1 MKTSSEIKS
10 SDLIEL
16 HSLANER
23 DYNEKRKY
31 IHHAHSILSLYPNLL
46 VLNIYIYLLRLKY
59 YRIRDAYYTYVKFYN
74 LAIIFLCVPQTYL
87 RSFLFHYFSKY
98 LVSFIFTRD
107 PLRFRLA
114 NSQQRRVPHFCPPLK
129 LLCET
134 VITS

>member
-59 YRIRDAYYTYVKFYN
+59 YRIRDAYYT
-74 LAIIFLCVPQTYL
+74 
-87 RSFLFHYFSKY
+87 R
-98 LVSFIFTRD
+98 
-107 PLRFRLA
+107 
-114 NSQQRRVPHFCPPLK
+114 
-129 LLCET
+129 
-134 VITS
+134 